1 MSYTL
6 SSDRATAS
14 LALHVTLQRRALVFS
29 LRACNFRLPFAAQ
42 HLGKVFLLNHRT
54 KVVCAFMELSCAS
67 SSTYTALCGSPQN
80 LDINFI
86 RLGALS
92 PSEAAFV
99 SFLMTFSAV
108 ALCDVDSRGRGVWA
122 EGGKRV
128 IQSGVIRE
136 MRLGKKDATRP
147 HANVGQTI
155 YMTCVFAAE
164 IMGED

>member
-1 MSYTL
+1 MPYTL
-6 SSDRATAS
+6 SSDRPTAS

-42 HLGKVFLLNHRT
+42 HLGKVFLLDHRT

-86 RLGALS
+86 RLRALS

-108 ALCDVDSRGRGVWA
+108 ALCDVEARGGCGVWP
-122 EGGKRV
+122 GGGERV
-128 IQSGVIRE
+128 IQSSVIRE
-136 MRLGKKDATRP
+136 MRLRKKDATRT

-155 YMTCVFAAE
+155 YMTCVFAEE
-164 IMGED
+164 IMG